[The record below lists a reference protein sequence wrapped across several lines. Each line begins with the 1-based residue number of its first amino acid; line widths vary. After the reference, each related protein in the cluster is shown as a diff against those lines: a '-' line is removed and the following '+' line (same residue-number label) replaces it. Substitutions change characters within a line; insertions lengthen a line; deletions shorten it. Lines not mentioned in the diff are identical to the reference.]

1 MATIL
6 EFGGKRPNIHPSVF
20 LAPTAVII
28 GDVTIGEDCSVWF
41 GAVLRGDNEPI
52 TIGVNSNVQDGSVMH
67 TDIGFP
73 LTLGKNV
80 TIGHQAMLHGCTIGE
95 GSLIGIGATL
105 MNGSAVGKNCI
116 VGAHALVT
124 EGKQFPDNVVI
135 MGAPAKVVREV
146 TDADREAMRANAE
159 RYVKRAARYRAEL
172 KARD

>member
-1 MATIL
+1 
-6 EFGGKRPNIHPSVF
+6 
-20 LAPTAVII
+20 
-28 GDVTIGEDCSVWF
+28 
-41 GAVLRGDNEPI
+41 
-52 TIGVNSNVQDGSVMH
+52 
-67 TDIGFP
+67 
-73 LTLGKNV
+73 
-80 TIGHQAMLHGCTIGE
+80 MLHGCSIGD

-146 TDADREAMRANAE
+146 TDADREAMRANAK

-172 KARD
+172 KPRD